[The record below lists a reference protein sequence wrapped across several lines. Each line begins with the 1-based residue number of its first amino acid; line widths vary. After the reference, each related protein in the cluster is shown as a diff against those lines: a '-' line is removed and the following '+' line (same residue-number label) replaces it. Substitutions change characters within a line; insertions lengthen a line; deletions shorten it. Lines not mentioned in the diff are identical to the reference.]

1 MNWLL
6 DRGQFTGVMP
16 KTVRHFSLNLADA
29 ELSSIAFYTMVVIPG
44 MAALAGLIV
53 WWRGEHEP
61 VERQFCCARLRSPRS
76 PFSPFTSR

>member
-29 ELSSIAFYTMVVIPG
+29 ELRSIAVYTMLVIPG
-44 MAALAGLIV
+44 MAALAGFVV
-53 WWRGEHEP
+53 WWR
-61 VERQFCCARLRSPRS
+61 RRA
-76 PFSPFTSR
+76 